1 MVEVDLVGRAV
12 PGVVRPAVDVEQERL
27 RPGRVRVADEPA
39 VDDGAVGDREL
50 ALLAR
55 EALDLREGGAV
66 VGQDRLV
73 ARGEVDEDDLA
84 VRARGG
90 EPDGHRSARDGQAA
104 DDPGRARHD
113 RARLPAVER
122 DRVQVRAPAV
132 ADAEDHRAAVAGELR
147 RAARICGRAGHHVA
161 VERGGQVD
169 RLAAVERQ
177 PQQARVADR
186 AVEVPGDDERRPV
199 RRPCDRAADAVLEP
213 DRLRS
218 RALRRVDD
226 VDRRAEGEV
235 GVRRRRGG
243 ERQPRPVRR
252 PRGVAGV
259 PVAVGQ
265 PAAVLRLE
273 VDDVQVLAQPAQE
286 ARAVGLVVE
295 PVGDDRRLGLDARGR
310 FRPRPARR
318 RGRRAPR
325 TRSRCRRG
333 SRPARRRRAAA
344 SSAAPPHRR
353 RPGAATPAAARPGR
367 AGTRAA
373 TRPATTRARS
383 PRARA

>member
-1 MVEVDLVGRAV
+1 MPSEIANSRSSRGKRSTSARAA
-12 PGVVRPAVDVEQERL
+12 PWSVRTVSSPVSRSTS
-27 RPGRVRVADEPA
+27 
-39 VDDGAVGDREL
+39 
-50 ALLAR
+50 
-55 EALDLREGGAV
+55 
-66 VGQDRLV
+66 
-73 ARGEVDEDDLA
+73 DDLA
-84 VRARGG
+84 VGARGA
-90 EPDGHRSARDGQAA
+90 ESDGRRSARDRKAA
-104 DDPGRARHD
+104 DDPGRARDD

-132 ADAEDHRAAVAGELR
+132 ADAEDHGAAVAGELR
-147 RAARICGRAGHHVA
+147 RAARVCGRAGHHVA

-199 RRPCDRAADAVLEP
+199 RRPGDRAADAVLEP

-218 RALRRVDD
+218 RALRHGDD
-226 VDRRAEGEV
+226 VHRRAEGEV
-235 GVRRRRGG
+235 DVRRCRRG

-252 PRGVAGV
+252 PCGVAGV

-273 VDDVQVLAQPAQE
+273 VDDVQVLAQRRGGSPRRRPGS
-286 ARAVGLVVE
+286 RAG
-295 PVGDDRRLGLDARGR
+295 RRRSAPGPDARGR
-310 FRPRPARR
+310 SRPRPARR

-325 TRSRCRRG
+325 TRSRRRRG

-344 SSAAPPHRR
+344 SSAAPPHHRR
-353 RPGAATPAAARPGR
+353 RGAATAAAARPGR
-367 AGTRAA
+367 GGTRAA
-373 TRPATTRARS
+373 TRPATTPERS